1 MAFFDRK
8 HFEGKIKI
16 AGVDIFAVLKS
27 QMYRDW
33 DSEQNI
39 PWESWHYHLCLSN
52 EAKDKAQSEGINTSD
67 ENSKYISDLKPEY
80 HVPYIS
86 ETGFRSDFFQYEKK
100 PTDLK
105 MKDVKHI
112 IEGRVKVHLGGVT
125 ELLKSSDIK
134 PVEVIDK
141 IPEESWVDKDD

>member
-1 MAFFDRK
+1 MAWFDRK

-52 EAKDKAQSEGINTSD
+52 EARDKAQSKGINTSA
-67 ENSKYISDLKPEY
+67 ENGKYISDLKPEY

-100 PTDLK
+100 PADLK

-112 IEGRVKVHLGGVT
+112 IE
-125 ELLKSSDIK
+125 
-134 PVEVIDK
+134 
-141 IPEESWVDKDD
+141 

>member
-1 MAFFDRK
+1 MAWFDRK

-16 AGVDIFAVLKS
+16 AGVDIFAVLES
-27 QMYRDW
+27 QVYRDW

-39 PWESWHYHLCLSN
+39 PWESWHYHLTMTN
-52 EAKDKAQSEGINTSD
+52 EKSDKMSGYDAKDK
-67 ENSKYISDLKPEY
+67 PEC

-100 PTDLK
+100 PADLN

-112 IEGRVKVHLGGVT
+112 IEGRIKAHLGGVIT
-125 ELLKSSDIK
+125 LLESSDIK

>member
-27 QMYRDW
+27 QLYRDW

-52 EAKDKAQSEGINTSD
+52 EAKDKAQSEGINTSA
-67 ENSKYISDLKPEY
+67 ENGKYISDFLLSNN
-80 HVPYIS
+80 I
-86 ETGFRSDFFQYEKK
+86 FFH
-100 PTDLK
+100 LFC
-105 MKDVKHI
+105 I
-112 IEGRVKVHLGGVT
+112 IF
-125 ELLKSSDIK
+125 
-134 PVEVIDK
+134 
-141 IPEESWVDKDD
+141 